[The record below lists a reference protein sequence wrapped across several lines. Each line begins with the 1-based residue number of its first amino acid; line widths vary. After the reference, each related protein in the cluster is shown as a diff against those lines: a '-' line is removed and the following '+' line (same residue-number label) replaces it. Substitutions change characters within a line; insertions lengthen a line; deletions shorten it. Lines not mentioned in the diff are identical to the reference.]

1 MIGGWKVYH
10 VLENKCKSVDLW
22 IWDKK
27 KILFDALVMHVILYG
42 CEVWGCNISRESW
55 RKIEKIQKKFVTYN
69 RKIKG
74 NTPCPILLLEASLP
88 PIESMAMTRYLI
100 YKNKLKKWKMGGF
113 QKFLQTLAI
122 TTFDSSGDGIKMPR
136 LG

>member
-10 VLENKCKSVDLW
+10 VLENNCKSIDLW

-27 KILFDALVMHVILYG
+27 KILFDTLVTHVILYG

-55 RKIEKIQKKFVTYN
+55 RKIEKIQKNFVTYN
-69 RKIKG
+69 LKIKG
-74 NTPCPILLLEASLP
+74 NTPCPILLLEASLT

-100 YKNKLKKWKMGGF
+100 YKNKLNNMEDK
-113 QKFLQTLAI
+113 
-122 TTFDSSGDGIKMPR
+122 R
-136 LG
+136 LPKIASKSNRIHL